1 LLTDPRNNSR
11 DGTIEGT
18 HHRQQLLTSMLF
30 GSPVNQD
37 STDRENDLLS
47 CCDWKESQE
56 QRQLRNEIITNGNCK
71 VHHHQHDPDSTYFR
85 NIPPLIPIAASCP
98 SPHMMSTL
106 IESEHPE
113 EQQLMVSSSWE
124 EFHKKRQDF
133 EVSYGQIWRPSK
145 KSSRSLEVSQEE
157 GDNSNTSS
165 NAKSN
170 NNCLPSSSFVSS
182 SAEISL
188 QHALSSNSVIRFAH
202 RTDTVGAVRSLSS
215 QS

>member
-1 LLTDPRNNSR
+1 M
-11 DGTIEGT
+11 
-18 HHRQQLLTSMLF
+18 HLF
-30 GSPVNQD
+30 HEYS
-37 STDRENDLLS
+37 S
-47 CCDWKESQE
+47 SQ
-56 QRQLRNEIITNGNCK
+56 
-71 VHHHQHDPDSTYFR
+71 
-85 NIPPLIPIAASCP
+85 
-98 SPHMMSTL
+98 PHMMSTL